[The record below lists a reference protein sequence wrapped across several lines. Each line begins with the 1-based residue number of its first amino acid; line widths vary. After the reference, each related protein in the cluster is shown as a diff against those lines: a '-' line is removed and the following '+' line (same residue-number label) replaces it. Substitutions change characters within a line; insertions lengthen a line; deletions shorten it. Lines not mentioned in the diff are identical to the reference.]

1 VGLGVVQASVRPNVR
16 LRTVVSRLLPASDK
30 RMEGGDY
37 QVPREARE
45 WKEVTTRSPGK
56 PEGLNGDGERRF

>member
-1 VGLGVVQASVRPNVR
+1 MGLGVVQASVRPNVR

-37 QVPREARE
+37 QVPREARGAE
-45 WKEVTTRSPGK
+45 W
-56 PEGLNGDGERRF
+56 